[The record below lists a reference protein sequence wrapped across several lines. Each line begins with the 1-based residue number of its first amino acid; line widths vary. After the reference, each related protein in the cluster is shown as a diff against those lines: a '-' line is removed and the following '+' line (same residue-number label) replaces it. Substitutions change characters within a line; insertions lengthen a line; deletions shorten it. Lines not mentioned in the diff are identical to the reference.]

1 MDSPPG
7 ELWNDKERVGGHG
20 RVDEAMEQVMVIK
33 STRPTQT
40 AVRGEICL
48 ENVCSLSAHHSTFTY
63 FPAKSN
69 KKNQLLERKFAV
81 FHCQSNKSYYLCAN

>member
-1 MDSPPG
+1 MG
-7 ELWNDKERVGGHG
+7 GWILLHGAEEQGGWGKEACCMGLRS

-48 ENVCSLSAHHSTFTY
+48 ENV
-63 FPAKSN
+63 
-69 KKNQLLERKFAV
+69 
-81 FHCQSNKSYYLCAN
+81 